1 MKDSEADIAIGVL
14 NKLIDQELEAVRAAT
29 RDGNTPFVGYAQ
41 TRHNAFLYA
50 RDEIRKALA
59 AAVDER
65 GAGNPFLPQ
74 RDELVTQDM
83 HTCDLCGR
91 WCSSPV
97 YSIGLIY
104 GGQAK
109 TFTEVCADCMWRLK
123 FSPVRTISL
132 DAYRL
137 FEQWRLSQ
145 SEADE
150 MKDRTPHLCRNA
162 LGTAICAS
170 NGIGPSQDADRRI
183 EHCVICGRWWKIYA
197 VSPYLTIWVE
207 VPAWMIW
214 LFWHRI
220 WKTDH
225 KSSHGKEPEQ

>member
-145 SEADE
+145 S
-150 MKDRTPHLCRNA
+150 PHLCRNA

>member
-1 MKDSEADIAIGVL
+1 MRNSDADIAIDVL
-14 NKLIDQELEAVRAAT
+14 NKLIAQELEAASAAS
-29 RDGNTPFVGYAQ
+29 RDGNRPFYESSL
-41 TRHNAFLYA
+41 TRYHAYLTA
-50 RDEIRKALA
+50 KDEITKALA
-59 AAVDER
+59 DAVEER
-65 GAGNPFLPQ
+65 DAENPFLPQ

-150 MKDRTPHLCRNA
+150 
-162 LGTAICAS
+162 
-170 NGIGPSQDADRRI
+170 
-183 EHCVICGRWWKIYA
+183 
-197 VSPYLTIWVE
+197 
-207 VPAWMIW
+207 
-214 LFWHRI
+214 
-220 WKTDH
+220 
-225 KSSHGKEPEQ
+225 

>member
-14 NKLIDQELEAVRAAT
+14 NKLIDRELEAVRAAT

-91 WCSSPV
+91 RVSSPV
-97 YSIGLIY
+97 YAVHLAY
-104 GGQAK
+104 MDQAK
-109 TFTEVCADCMWRLK
+109 TASEVCAGCMWRMK
-123 FSPVRTISL
+123 FQPVRAISL
-132 DAYRL
+132 DMYRL
-137 FEQWRLSQ
+137 FERWL
-145 SEADE
+145 DE
-150 MKDRTPHLCRNA
+150 
-162 LGTAICAS
+162 
-170 NGIGPSQDADRRI
+170 Q
-183 EHCVICGRWWKIYA
+183 
-197 VSPYLTIWVE
+197 
-207 VPAWMIW
+207 
-214 LFWHRI
+214 
-220 WKTDH
+220 
-225 KSSHGKEPEQ
+225 KETEQ

>member
-59 AAVDER
+59 AVVDER

-91 WCSSPV
+91 RVSSPV
-97 YSIGLIY
+97 YAVHLAY
-104 GGQAK
+104 MDQAK
-109 TFTEVCADCMWRLK
+109 TASEVCADCMWRMK
-123 FSPVRTISL
+123 FQPVRAISL
-132 DAYRL
+132 DMYRL
-137 FEQWRLSQ
+137 FERWL
-145 SEADE
+145 DE
-150 MKDRTPHLCRNA
+150 
-162 LGTAICAS
+162 
-170 NGIGPSQDADRRI
+170 Q
-183 EHCVICGRWWKIYA
+183 
-197 VSPYLTIWVE
+197 
-207 VPAWMIW
+207 
-214 LFWHRI
+214 
-220 WKTDH
+220 
-225 KSSHGKEPEQ
+225 KETEQ